1 DSVTA
6 PEQARSLGKVES
18 APVATLLQRCLQ
30 LSDNVLADSLARQ
43 VAIHEGEEASFS
55 GAATASRDVLRRN
68 EFDIEGL
75 RLFDGSGLS
84 DRNRISASL
93 LVEILTAAADPSE
106 GTGKRGRELRP
117 LLTGLPV
124 AGGTGTLTDR
134 YDADDTRAGRG
145 WVQAKTGTLSKVSTL
160 AGTVLDSDGRVLVF
174 AFMTSGTPYTTARP
188 ELDALAATLHECG
201 CASR

>member
-1 DSVTA
+1 EPSWADEDTKLYTASAVPAMLDGGRKDPTAAESERVADPAGELLDEFADRLGVSTVADDSVTA

-55 GAATASRDVLRRN
+55 GAATATRDVLRRN
-68 EFDIEGL
+68 DFDIEGL

-93 LVEILTAAADPSE
+93 LVEILTAAEDPSE
-106 GTGKRGRELRP
+106 GAGRRGRGLRS
-117 LLTGLPV
+117 
-124 AGGTGTLTDR
+124 R
-134 YDADDTRAGRG
+134 
-145 WVQAKTGTLSKVSTL
+145 
-160 AGTVLDSDGRVLVF
+160 GRVWRLYAV
-174 AFMTSGTPYTTARP
+174 MSGTA
-188 ELDALAATLHECG
+188 
-201 CASR
+201 